1 MRSLVLLIGVSLL
14 MCLNSCLYS
23 KKVVYFKD
31 VQYDSI
37 YKATPIPPLKI
48 QKYDR
53 ISVQVSARNP
63 ELAIPFNN
71 QAGAFTV
78 SESGAV
84 NSSTMERG
92 YLVDQ
97 FGNIDFP
104 VLGTLHVEGMTL
116 DGLRDFIKEK
126 LVANNLINSPVVKV
140 ELMNL
145 KVVVVGEAGNKIISA
160 PDGKITLL
168 EAITD
173 AGGLSRNAAADKIVV
188 IREEDGVRKIY
199 KNDIQSL
206 TFFDSP
212 VYYLKQND
220 IVYVEPKAA
229 LPRGDEERSWR
240 IVSTV
245 LSVISVATAV
255 WAISTK

>member
-84 NSSTMERG
+84 IVQLWSEDIWWISLE
-92 YLVDQ
+92 
-97 FGNIDFP
+97 I
-104 VLGTLHVEGMTL
+104 
-116 DGLRDFIKEK
+116 
-126 LVANNLINSPVVKV
+126 LIFRCW
-140 ELMNL
+140 ELCMW
-145 KVVVVGEAGNKIISA
+145 
-160 PDGKITLL
+160 
-168 EAITD
+168 
-173 AGGLSRNAAADKIVV
+173 
-188 IREEDGVRKIY
+188 
-199 KNDIQSL
+199 
-206 TFFDSP
+206 
-212 VYYLKQND
+212 
-220 IVYVEPKAA
+220 KA
-229 LPRGDEERSWR
+229 
-240 IVSTV
+240 
-245 LSVISVATAV
+245 
-255 WAISTK
+255 